1 MTRSFEAGTELRNED
16 FYPRLTAPGAPLP
29 RTAAPNPQQFEAAY
43 REALDGGAD
52 GVVCVTLS
60 QKLSATYSSAVQ
72 GAGAFDPGVVEVVD
86 SRTTTHALGMITTGA
101 AALAREGAALAEVA
115 ARARALADR
124 SHLYFAVDTLEYL
137 QKGGR
142 IGRASALLG
151 TLLSIKPILFVEDGA
166 VGTADKLRTAAKA
179 RARLLELV
187 SERPVERATVLH
199 TVAPGVESF
208 RDEFAAL
215 VGLEAASVPIG
226 LVGPVA
232 GTHVGPGMYGV
243 SLITPA

>member
-1 MTRSFEAGTELRNED
+1 MIAT
-16 FYPRLTAPGAPLP
+16 
-29 RTAAPNPQQFEAAY
+29 EAASF
-43 REALDGGAD
+43 A
-52 GVVCVTLS
+52 
-60 QKLSATYSSAVQ
+60 Q
-72 GAGAFDPGVVEVVD
+72 GAA
-86 SRTTTHALGMITTGA
+86 S
-101 AALAREGAALAEVA
+101 LAEVVT
-115 ARARALADR
+115 RTQDLAGR

-142 IGRASALLG
+142 IGRASALVG

-187 SERPVERATVLH
+187 SQRPVERATVLH
-199 TVAPGVESF
+199 TLATGVEAF
-208 RDEFAAL
+208 RDEFATL
-215 VGLEAASVPIG
+215 VGLAPESVPIG